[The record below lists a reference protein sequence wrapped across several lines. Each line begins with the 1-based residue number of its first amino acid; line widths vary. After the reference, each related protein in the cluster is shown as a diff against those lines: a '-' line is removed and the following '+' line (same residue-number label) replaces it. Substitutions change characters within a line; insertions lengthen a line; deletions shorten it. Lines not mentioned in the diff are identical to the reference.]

1 MIRVGARAVVQ
12 NAVIVVGIAAAC
24 GGGCS
29 PTKPTELVPGVS
41 TQIQVPRDLA
51 GIRIDL
57 LANGAQV
64 FCQTYSA
71 YQGVV
76 TLPSTLGVIAGQ
88 SPETI
93 VTVTIGGYDE
103 SGVSGSVY
111 SDCTQDQ
118 VVDDTKPE
126 SPRLLRRSVQT
137 YVAEHILYL
146 PMPLSYS
153 CFDANCAAMG
163 PNFGCKGAQCVADPS
178 NPAAA
183 AQKLVDFTP
192 SLIDGTDIC
201 FSPKE
206 CFPPSLPDAAW
217 VPAVADASDAANC
230 TYGFGPNA
238 PMGTGLNVRVFY
250 EEQSAESSAT
260 GPVVTVLN
268 SGEVEILDEDPVE
281 GFTVL
286 PALPGAGQRARFQLA
301 PGLCTLVQNFIKP
314 PTPPSRFIAITDV
327 QVSPLCPPKTQ
338 LLPLCAGQNSPY
350 LPDGGIAPNLPDG
363 ASSTDGKCNVA
374 VPLVQTPSTAYL
386 VMDNSEV
393 MHAAFGATGAATAM
407 SLSLADPVF
416 QRTSAAFSF
425 LPHDDAECNAT
436 TPTSLA
442 TSTIPFQAAASAQ
455 PLIAMTLEGWAAPD
469 PPPDPTA
476 HLDLLAA
483 MQIPPNVGA
492 YLAITNRLSLKGQ
505 EAPNVAAAMFFLNRV
520 PGGTAVSGPEMNDC
534 TPTDLLGALN
544 QVEGDALAAFN
555 DTPSMQTYFV
565 VLGNDQNDPDVL
577 TFYQQAQADVPQAI
591 TTLDGTSADQDTALA
606 NFAKVVTRLGTC
618 LYELPTGVTST
629 NTAIAYDVT
638 TNGVTVPVSV
648 PADPTC
654 TPATQDTATG
664 WNVDSDSRIRICG
677 QPCTDLR
684 NAILA
689 STAAAVAMKQP
700 PPALPVTATIQCG
713 LVDGGAVSDAGD
725 GG

>member
-230 TYGFGPNA
+230 TYGLGPNA

-286 PALPGAGQRARFQLA
+286 PALAGAGQRARFQLA

-338 LLPLCAGQNSPY
+338 LLRS
-350 LPDGGIAPNLPDG
+350 
-363 ASSTDGKCNVA
+363 
-374 VPLVQTPSTAYL
+374 
-386 VMDNSEV
+386 
-393 MHAAFGATGAATAM
+393 
-407 SLSLADPVF
+407 
-416 QRTSAAFSF
+416 
-425 LPHDDAECNAT
+425 
-436 TPTSLA
+436 
-442 TSTIPFQAAASAQ
+442 
-455 PLIAMTLEGWAAPD
+455 
-469 PPPDPTA
+469 
-476 HLDLLAA
+476 
-483 MQIPPNVGA
+483 
-492 YLAITNRLSLKGQ
+492 
-505 EAPNVAAAMFFLNRV
+505 
-520 PGGTAVSGPEMNDC
+520 
-534 TPTDLLGALN
+534 
-544 QVEGDALAAFN
+544 
-555 DTPSMQTYFV
+555 
-565 VLGNDQNDPDVL
+565 
-577 TFYQQAQADVPQAI
+577 
-591 TTLDGTSADQDTALA
+591 
-606 NFAKVVTRLGTC
+606 
-618 LYELPTGVTST
+618 
-629 NTAIAYDVT
+629 
-638 TNGVTVPVSV
+638 
-648 PADPTC
+648 
-654 TPATQDTATG
+654 
-664 WNVDSDSRIRICG
+664 
-677 QPCTDLR
+677 
-684 NAILA
+684 
-689 STAAAVAMKQP
+689 
-700 PPALPVTATIQCG
+700 
-713 LVDGGAVSDAGD
+713 
-725 GG
+725 

>member
-1 MIRVGARAVVQ
+1 MIRVGASAIVKSV
-12 NAVIVVGIAAAC
+12 AIVVGIAAASS
-24 GGGCS
+24 GGCS

-71 YQGVV
+71 YQGVA
-76 TLPSTLGVIAGQ
+76 TLPSTLGVVAGQ

-93 VTVTIGGYDE
+93 VTVTIGGYDQT
-103 SGVSGSVY
+103 GVNGSVY
-111 SDCTQDQ
+111 SDCTQDE
-118 VVDDTKPE
+118 VLDGNPN

-137 YVAEHILYL
+137 YVADHILYL

-153 CFDANCAAMG
+153 CFDQNCAA
-163 PNFGCKGAQCVADPS
+163 NVGCKGAQCIADPS
-178 NPAAA
+178 DPEAEAK
-183 AQKLVDFTP
+183 KLVDFTP
-192 SLIDGTDIC
+192 SLIDGTDLC

-206 CFPPSLPDAAW
+206 CFPPSIPDAAW
-217 VPAVADASDAANC
+217 VPALSDESDAANC
-230 TYGFGPNA
+230 TYGLGPNA

-250 EEQSAESSAT
+250 EEQQSAKGSAT
-260 GPVVTVLN
+260 VPTVTVLN

-286 PALPGAGQRARFQLA
+286 PALPGAGQRQRFQLA
-301 PGLCTLVQNFIKP
+301 PGLCTLVQNFTKP
-314 PTPPSRFIAITDV
+314 PTPPSTYIAITDV

-386 VMDNSEV
+386 LMDNSEA

-425 LPHDDAECNAT
+425 LPHDDTECNAT

-492 YLAITNRLSLKGQ
+492 YLAITKSLEGQ

-534 TPTDLLGALN
+534 TPTDVLGALN
-544 QVEGDALAAFN
+544 QIEGDALAAFN
-555 DTPSMQTYFV
+555 STPSMQTYFV

-618 LYELPTGVTST
+618 LYELAPGVTST

-638 TNGVTVPVSV
+638 MNGVTVPVSV
-648 PADPTC
+648 PPDPTC
-654 TPATQDTATG
+654 TLATQDTADG
-664 WNVDSDSRIRICG
+664 WNVDSDNRIRICG

-713 LVDGGAVSDAGD
+713 PVDGGAVSDGGD